1 MYFTNTDIEQE
12 IRDNL
17 AELRESNYPEDMLNE
32 WADSAV
38 PVYTSDIIKD
48 WAEMPSVFDD
58 VWQEA
63 FTATEEGTTIV
74 KLMTI
79 DLYNYYQNTY
89 TRIYNEILEEEE
101 DN

>member
-1 MYFTNTDIEQE
+1 MRFNNSEIEQE

-17 AELRESNYPEDMLNE
+17 EELRESSHPEEMLNE

-38 PVYTSDIIKD
+38 PVYTNEIVKD
-48 WAEMPSVFDD
+48 WQEMPSVFDD

-63 FTATEEGTTIV
+63 FTATEEGITIV

-89 TRIYNEILEEEE
+89 TRIYNEILEEME